1 MSEEQMGGVTYRAT
15 GSGDVTLLFVH
26 GYGCSLLDWDAQV
39 SALSDEFRCIAIDLP
54 GHGASPLPGRP
65 GMAPLAEAINVV
77 KDRAAGRRV
86 VLVGHSLG
94 TRLVIDAVL
103 AEGDKVAG
111 LVLID
116 GRYYD
121 GTRDGIERRMT
132 ALIDEQGFP
141 AFIQRNFAGM
151 FTENAD
157 PTLKARVLAQ
167 AARLDADFGRAL
179 FLDAVLS
186 DPVRGPETLGRL
198 DVPVLLLQSTD
209 IDDQRR
215 LISLRPGASARY
227 MRAVSEWVP
236 GAEVEVVPGVGH
248 FTMIEAAD
256 AVNDRIRSFARK
268 VSTGT
273 DLRG

>member
-1 MSEEQMGGVTYRAT
+1 MAEEQIGGVTYRTT

-26 GYGCSLLDWDAQV
+26 GYGCSLLDWGAQV

-65 GMAPLAEAINVV
+65 GMAPLVEAINVV
-77 KDRAAGRRV
+77 KDKAAGRRV

-94 TRLVIDAVL
+94 TRLVIDAFL
-103 AEGDKVAG
+103 AGVRRVVG

-121 GTRDGIERRMT
+121 GTRDELEWRMT

-141 AFIQRNFAGM
+141 AFIQRNFTGM

-157 PTLKARVLAQ
+157 PTLRARVLAQ

-186 DPVRGPETLGRL
+186 DPVRGSETLGRL

-209 IDDQRR
+209 IDNQRR

-227 MRAVSEWVP
+227 MRAISEWVP
-236 GAEVEVVPGVGH
+236 GAEVEIVPGVGH
-248 FTMIEAAD
+248 FTMVEAAD
-256 AVNDRIRSFARK
+256 VVNDRIRSFARK
-268 VSTGT
+268 VSTGANF
-273 DLRG
+273 RA